1 MNMKRKLS
9 QSHLLIIVVWLLP
22 YIPLFEIQQFV
33 MPFFAT
39 VIFIIIDVVK
49 SNERKD
55 FNQYILRVIGT
66 NIVGMIITTLEYE
79 FSNYAFGQNPN
90 FGPGMGFVFAGIWDI
105 MYCVLLAIVIFVGYF
120 AIRIKQRF

>member
-1 MNMKRKLS
+1 M
-9 QSHLLIIVVWLLP
+9 V
-22 YIPLFEIQQFV
+22 
-33 MPFFAT
+33 PFFAT

-49 SNERKD
+49 SSERKE
-55 FNQYILRVIGT
+55 FNHYILRVIGT
-66 NIVGMIITTLEYE
+66 NIVGMIIMTLEYE